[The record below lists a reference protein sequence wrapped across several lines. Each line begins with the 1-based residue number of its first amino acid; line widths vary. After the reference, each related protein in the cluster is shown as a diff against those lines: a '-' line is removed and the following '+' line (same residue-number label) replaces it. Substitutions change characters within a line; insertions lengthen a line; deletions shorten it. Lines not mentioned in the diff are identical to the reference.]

1 MKKNVSVFRLLGK
14 LGSAADLRNVRLGS
28 FRLFSWQQV
37 SLSLSGGDFGSV
49 CKSKDVGM
57 VVLCMPWTSV
67 CHWTK
72 RRKAFQFSSL
82 EILTSFAKDP
92 FKNNLKFL
100 LSLLL
105 CQ

>member
-1 MKKNVSVFRLLGK
+1 MQIKKNVSIFRLLGK

-72 RRKAFQFSSL
+72 EEKGFSVQQFGNSDIFCKGPFQ
-82 EILTSFAKDP
+82 K
-92 FKNNLKFL
+92 
-100 LSLLL
+100 
-105 CQ
+105 